1 MADPA
6 IDYTKLSVPERLQLV
21 EDIWDSIA
29 REANPLPLAEADV
42 AELDRRSCAHRDD
55 RNTAIPAEDVIK
67 ELYDRES

>member
-29 REANPLPLAEADV
+29 RDAVPLPLGDADV
-42 AELDRRSCAHRDD
+42 AELDRRSAAHRNNPDS
-55 RNTAIPAEDVIK
+55 AIPADEVIK
-67 ELYDRES
+67 ELYDRKS